1 MARMIAA
8 EAMTNFSI
16 LKEIKVVADQKVE
29 EKLLK
34 NPINAKIQWISR
46 IITQLTGFHFN
57 PTINQSR

>member
-1 MARMIAA
+1 MIAA